1 MTLLIIII
9 ALALIFDYINGF
21 HDAANSIATVVST
34 KVLTPFQAVLWAAL
48 FNTVAF
54 WIFKDHAV
62 ANSISK
68 TVYKEFITLPVI
80 FSGLLAAIFWNL
92 LTWWYGIPSSSSHT
106 LIGGFAGAA
115 IAHALS
121 VKGIHFSWAK
131 IVDADTIIK
140 TILFI
145 FLAPLIGIVT
155 SMFITIVTIMRN
167 IWLRIGII
175 VLTTLLTAF
184 LFDYF
189 ENSKMNE
196 NAQKFYGIDKYKKE
210 VATLKSELT
219 NLNGYGETDTI
230 LSKKL
235 QLTEEKLTKA
245 TASFNSVHPFIENFD
260 NTSANYIAKVA
271 KDSGWLDQI
280 AVSKLKD
287 AARNANDFLVLEAVA
302 PENDAAKKE
311 YDKAKVI
318 TEDYKAPVKLFLAG
332 SISVDSTV
340 TLLNQIYPIQPK
352 NIDKVKAKLTNF
364 NIEKAFAEEIDKAD
378 NTMIVNGIYGTALI
392 FILIYLYVE
401 KIKTPNALSVGNM
414 FKKLQLFSSAAFSI
428 GHGGND
434 AQKVMG
440 IIGAALIASGSIQ
453 DFASLPNWVPIACY
467 LAIGLGT
474 MSGGW
479 KIVKT
484 MGSKITKVTPL
495 EGVAAE
501 TAGAFTLF
509 FTGQMGIPV
518 STTHTITG
526 SIIGVGATKRLSAV
540 RWGVT
545 TNLLWAWILT
555 IPVSGAL
562 AAITYFIVKF
572 FLG

>member
-1 MTLLIIII
+1 MSLLIVII

-48 FNTVAF
+48 FNVVAF
-54 WIFKDHAV
+54 FIFKDHAV

-115 IAHALS
+115 IAHALLE
-121 VKGIHFSWAK
+121 KGLNFPWSK
-131 IVDADTIIK
+131 IVDSH
-140 TILFI
+140 TILMTVFFI
-145 FLAPLIGIVT
+145 FLAPIIGIIISV
-155 SMFITIVTIMRN
+155 FITVVTIMRN
-167 IWLRIGII
+167 IWLRVAIII
-175 VLTTLLTAF
+175 VVTLGTAL
-184 LFDYF
+184 LFDNF
-189 ENSKMNE
+189 ENNKLHE
-196 NAQKFYGIDKYKKE
+196 NVQKFYGIDKYTKE
-210 VATLKSELT
+210 IAALNEELT
-219 NLNGYGETDTI
+219 DNKQADLEAKLKET
-230 LSKKL
+230 
-235 QLTEEKLTKA
+235 QEKLDKA
-245 TASFNSVHPFIENFD
+245 AVFYNHVKPLINDFD
-260 NTSANYIAKVA
+260 NSSAKEIARIA
-271 KDSGWLDQI
+271 NDSGWLNSV
-280 AVSKLKD
+280 AASKIKD
-287 AARNANDFLVLEAVA
+287 AVRNANDYLVLESKAPSDKVA
-302 PENDAAKKE
+302 KAE
-311 YDKAKVI
+311 YDIAKEK
-318 TEDYKAPVKLFLAG
+318 TEGYKEPLKLYLAKT
-332 SISVDSTV
+332 ISVDSAI
-340 TLLNQIYPIQPK
+340 TLLNAIYTIKPQ
-352 NIDKVKAKLTNF
+352 
-364 NIEKAFAEEIDKAD
+364 NIEKVKKKIETFDIEQIFASEIDKAD
-378 NTMIVNGIYGTALI
+378 NSVIVYGILISSLI

-401 KIKTPNALSVGNM
+401 KIKTPTALTVGNM
-414 FKKLQLFSSAAFSI
+414 FKKLQLFSSAAFSV

-440 IIGAALIASGSIQ
+440 IIGAALIASGVIQ
-453 DFASLPNWVPIACY
+453 DFGQLPGWVPVACY
-467 LAIGLGT
+467 LSIGLGT

-545 TNLLWAWILT
+545 TNLLWAWVLT
-555 IPVSGAL
+555 IPVSATL
-562 AAITYFIVKF
+562 AAITYFIVTLFIK
-572 FLG
+572 

>member
-48 FNTVAF
+48 FNSIAY

-68 TVYKEFITLPVI
+68 TVYKDFITLPVI

-115 IAHALS
+115 IAHALMI
-121 VKGIHFSWAK
+121 KGFDFPWSK
-131 IVDADTIIK
+131 IVDSDTIMK
-140 TILFI
+140 TVLFI
-145 FLAPLIGIVT
+145 FLAPIIGIVI
-155 SMFITIVTIMRN
+155 SIFITVVTIMRN
-167 IWLRIGII
+167 VWLRLLII
-175 VLTTLLTAF
+175 AAVTLGTVLI
-184 LFDYF
+184 FDNF
-189 ENSKMNE
+189 EESKMNE
-196 NAQKFYGIDKYKKE
+196 NVQKFYGIDKYKKE
-210 VATLKSELT
+210 VGNLKEELAK
-219 NLNGYGETDTI
+219 NANDTI
-230 LSKKL
+230 LLSKL
-235 QLTEEKLTKA
+235 ALNEEKLAKA
-245 TASFNSVHPFIENFD
+245 TTTYNHVKPYVDNFD
-260 NTSANYIAKVA
+260 NLSADKIGKTAQ
-271 KDSGWLDQI
+271 DSGWLKSV
-280 AVSKLKD
+280 ALSKLKD
-287 AARNANDFLVLEAVA
+287 AVRNANDYLVVEAKA
-302 PENDAAKKE
+302 PENKEAKEE
-311 YDKAKVI
+311 YKIASEK
-318 TEDYKAPVKLFLAG
+318 TEGYKAPLKLYLEG
-332 SISVDSTV
+332 SINLDSALV
-340 TLLNQIYPIQPK
+340 LVNAIYPIQEK
-352 NIDKVKAKLTNF
+352 NIDKVKDKITKF
-364 NIEKAFAEEIDKAD
+364 NIEKTFSGEIDKAD
-378 NTMIVNGIYGTALI
+378 NSIIVYGIIGAS
-392 FILIYLYVE
+392 ILFMLVYLYVE
-401 KIKTPNALSVGNM
+401 KIKTPTAHSVAYM

-453 DFASLPNWVPIACY
+453 DFSQLPSWVPVSCY

-484 MGSKITKVTPL
+484 MGSRITKVTPL

-545 TNLLWAWILT
+545 TNLLWAWVLT
-555 IPVSGAL
+555 IPVSGVL
-562 AAITYFIVKF
+562 AAITFYIVHYFTK
-572 FLG
+572 

>member
-34 KVLTPFQAVLWAAL
+34 KVLTPFQAVIWAAL
-48 FNTVAF
+48 FNSVAF

-68 TVYKEFITLPVI
+68 TVYKDFITLPVI

-115 IAHALS
+115 IVHALML
-121 VKGIHFSWAK
+121 KGIDYSWAK

-145 FLAPLIGIVT
+145 FLAPIIGIVI
-155 SMFITIVTIMRN
+155 SVFITLVTIMRN
-167 IWLRIGII
+167 IWWRIVII
-175 VLTTLLTAF
+175 SLATFATVIM
-184 LFDYF
+184 FDKF
-189 ENSKMNE
+189 EDGKIKE
-196 NAQKFYGIDKYKKE
+196 NVQKFYGIDKYEKE
-210 VATLKSELT
+210 VKSLKEELKANPSDT
-219 NLNGYGETDTI
+219 VLISKINADEQKLASAKELYNNLVPY
-230 LSKKL
+230 LSD
-235 QLTEEKLTKA
+235 
-245 TASFNSVHPFIENFD
+245 FD
-260 NTSANYIAKVA
+260 NLSADKIAKVA
-271 KDSGWLDQI
+271 NDNGWLKGV

-287 AARNANDFLVLEAVA
+287 DARNANDFLVMEAKA
-302 PENDAAKKE
+302 PENKEIKAE
-311 YDKAKVI
+311 YDIAKNK
-318 TEDYKAPVKLFLAG
+318 TEEYKAPIKLFLAHT
-332 SISVDSTV
+332 ISTDSTIKA
-340 TLLNQIYPIQPK
+340 LNAIYPIQEK
-352 NIDKVKAKLTNF
+352 NIDKVKAKLEKF
-364 NIEKAFAEEIDKAD
+364 NIEKTFAGEIDKAD
-378 NTMIVNGIYGTALI
+378 NSIIVYGIIGASII

-401 KIKTPNALSVGNM
+401 KIKTPTAFTVAKM

-440 IIGAALIASGSIQ
+440 IIGAALIANGTIQ
-453 DFASLPNWVPIACY
+453 EFGQLPGWVPVACY
-467 LAIGLGT
+467 LSIGLGT

-545 TNLLWAWILT
+545 TNLLWAWVLT
-555 IPVSGAL
+555 IPVSGVL
-562 AAITYFIVKF
+562 AAVTYFIVHYFTK
-572 FLG
+572 

>member
-1 MTLLIIII
+1 MTLLIVII

-48 FNTVAF
+48 FNVVAF

-68 TVYKEFITLPVI
+68 TVYKDFITLPVI

-115 IAHALS
+115 IAHALMI
-121 VKGIHFSWAK
+121 KGIDYSWAK

-145 FLAPLIGIVT
+145 FLAPIIGIII
-155 SMFITIVTIMRN
+155 SIFITVVTIMRN
-167 IWLRIGII
+167 VWIRLCII
-175 VLTTLLTAF
+175 SVVTFATVLM
-184 LFDYF
+184 FDHF
-189 ENSKMNE
+189 EASKMNE
-196 NAQKFYGIDKYKKE
+196 NVQKFYGIDKYKKE
-210 VATLKSELT
+210 VSNINEELKT
-219 NLNGYGETDTI
+219 NKADTI
-230 LSKKL
+230 LLANLAINEDKL
-235 QLTEEKLTKA
+235 SKA
-245 TASFNSVHPFIENFD
+245 TAFYEQIKPSVDNFD
-260 NTSANYIAKVA
+260 QLGADSIAEIANTN
-271 KDSGWLDQI
+271 GWLAGV

-287 AARNANDFLVLEAVA
+287 EVRNANDFLVLEAMA
-302 PENDAAKKE
+302 PENKDAKAEYAIAK
-311 YDKAKVI
+311 DI
-318 TEDYKAPVKLFLAG
+318 TEDYKAPLKLYLEG
-332 SISVDSTV
+332 TIDLDSTLV
-340 TLLNQIYPIQPK
+340 LVNSIYPIQAK
-352 NIDKVKAKLTNF
+352 NIDKVKAKITKF
-364 NIEKAFAEEIDKAD
+364 NIEKTFSSEIDKSD
-378 NTMIVNGIYGTALI
+378 NTMIVYGIIGSS
-392 FILIYLYVE
+392 ILFMLVYIYVE
-401 KIKTPNALSVGNM
+401 KIKTPTARSVAYM

-453 DFASLPNWVPIACY
+453 DFGQLPNWVPIACY

-479 KIVKT
+479 KIIKT
-484 MGSKITKVTPL
+484 MGSRITKVTPL

-555 IPVSGAL
+555 IPVSAGL
-562 AAITYFIVKF
+562 AAIFYYLIVW
-572 FLG
+572 LR